1 MSLKYHFQ
9 HIKNK
14 TLKMLC
20 FLLSMAHKMKLSFSK
35 TKLSQSKNRGLGL
48 STCPYHH
55 QSSCAY
61 HGRLA
66 ERVAWRG
73 LYTAWWTDPESL
85 RSGAMHG
92 IYVPIVLA
100 VTLGFILDWLKSLT
114 LCEPGFWSVIQSI
127 RCVRDCAT
135 LDFLGPVLTQCALG
149 PSSTPGNTWKHHH
162 SDPSRLHMLE

>member
-1 MSLKYHFQ
+1 
-9 HIKNK
+9 
-14 TLKMLC
+14 MLC